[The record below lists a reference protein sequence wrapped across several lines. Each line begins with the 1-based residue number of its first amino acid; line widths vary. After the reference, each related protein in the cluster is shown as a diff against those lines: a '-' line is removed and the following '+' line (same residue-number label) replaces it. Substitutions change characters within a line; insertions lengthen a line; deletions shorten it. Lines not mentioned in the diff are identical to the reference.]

1 MSSENTGFPSLQP
14 AFTIK
19 VGGIPNS
26 PRKKFNKHLLIT
38 SLTRCMSVKSI
49 QSHTPIGTIKS
60 LPGFKPKVDAEI
72 MFGGDWLYFD
82 TDKSRTRI
90 NFKVITKTKSGAP
103 FSFYYAGIV
112 TIDEAIGKTFAYS
125 PDSNTIPFGNSNGY
139 PRTTLANVMCQATLQ
154 TLKAGNGRFILGG
167 EHSLTVESR
176 ISKVVPSTPMD

>member
-19 VGGIPNS
+19 
-26 PRKKFNKHLLIT
+26 
-38 SLTRCMSVKSI
+38 
-49 QSHTPIGTIKS
+49 HTPIGTIKS

-125 PDSNTIPFGNSNGY
+125 PDSNTIPFGNSSGCNIH
-139 PRTTLANVMCQATLQ
+139 RLL
-154 TLKAGNGRFILGG
+154 
-167 EHSLTVESR
+167 
-176 ISKVVPSTPMD
+176 